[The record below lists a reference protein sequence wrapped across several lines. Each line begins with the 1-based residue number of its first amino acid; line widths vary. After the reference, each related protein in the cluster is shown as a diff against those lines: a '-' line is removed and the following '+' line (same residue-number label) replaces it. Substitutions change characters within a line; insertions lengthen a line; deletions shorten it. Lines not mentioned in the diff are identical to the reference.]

1 MYPPQS
7 FTTDTR
13 AIIHRH
19 RQGVEHPD
27 RFTKRSPAKVF
38 SKGPKGLVESE
49 EGEEVGLGREG
60 GSKVKWGKSVG
71 GTMDVQKEGKFVWFG
86 TISPGD
92 EVV

>member
-1 MYPPQS
+1 M
-7 FTTDTR
+7 
-13 AIIHRH
+13 
-19 RQGVEHPD
+19 
-27 RFTKRSPAKVF
+27 
-38 SKGPKGLVESE
+38 ESE